1 MPLLRYLS
9 KEPKLAS
16 IKAIRGMHD
25 ILPAQ
30 TPLWQYFEGQVKEVF
45 AQYGYQEIRMPIVE
59 RTELFCRSIGEA
71 TDVVEKEMYT
81 FGDRNDESI
90 TLRPEGTASCVRA
103 AEEHGLT
110 YNQVQRLWYHGPMF
124 RYERPQ
130 KGRQRQFHQFGAEV
144 YGLDGPDVDAELII
158 MTARLWQKLGLSD
171 VVTLQLNTLGSS
183 AARAAYRTDLVTY
196 LEQHMDALDEDS
208 KRRVT
213 TNPLRVLDSKDP
225 KTQALL
231 DAAPNFYSYL
241 DDDSRLH
248 FERLKSLLDGA
259 GVAYEINPRLVRG
272 LDYYC
277 KTVFEWVTDRLG
289 AQGTV
294 CGGGR
299 YDGMIEQLGGRPTPG
314 VGWAMGVERLILLLQ
329 EMDLAPTQL
338 GQRADVYMV
347 HMGDAAAAAS
357 MLLAEQIRTQVS
369 GARVLWH
376 CGGGSFKNQM
386 KKADKSGATVAVII
400 GEDELLQGQVQIKP
414 LRGQGE
420 AQTIAASDANAAIEA
435 LI

>member
-1 MPLLRYLS
+1 M
-9 KEPKLAS
+9 AS

-25 ILPAQ
+25 ILPEQ
-30 TPLWQYFEGQVKEVF
+30 TPLWQYFEGQVKDVF

-81 FGDRNDESI
+81 FADRNDESI

-158 MTARLWQKLGLSD
+158 MTARLWQKLGISD

-208 KRRVT
+208 KRRVA

-241 DDDSRLH
+241 DDDSLQH

-329 EMDLAPTQL
+329 EMDLAPAQL

-357 MLLAEQIRTQVS
+357 MLLAEQVRTQIS

-414 LRGQGE
+414 LRGQGD
-420 AQTIAASDANAAIEA
+420 AHTIAAVDACAAIQA

>member
-1 MPLLRYLS
+1 MY
-9 KEPKLAS
+9 
-16 IKAIRGMHD
+16 D

-30 TPLWQYFEGQVKEVF
+30 TPLWQFFETHVKQMF
-45 AQYGYQEIRMPIVE
+45 NQYGYQEIRMPMVE

-81 FGDRNDESI
+81 FADRNDESI

-103 AEEHGLT
+103 VEEHGLT

-158 MTARLWQKLGLSD
+158 MTARLWQQLGISD
-171 VVTLQLNTLGSS
+171 AVTLQLNTLGSS
-183 AARAAYRTDLVTY
+183 ESRAAYRKDLVTFF
-196 LEQHMDALDEDS
+196 EQHMEQLDADS
-208 KRRVT
+208 QRRVT
-213 TNPLRVLDSKDP
+213 TNPLRVLDSKVP
-225 KTQALL
+225 ATQTLL
-231 DAAPNFYSYL
+231 NQAPDFYSYL
-241 DDDSRLH
+241 DADSRQH
-248 FERLKSLLDGA
+248 FERLKSLLDQA

-272 LDYYC
+272 LDYYG

-299 YDGMIEQLGGRPTPG
+299 YDGLVAQLGGRPTPG
-314 VGWAMGVERLILLLQ
+314 VGWAMGVERLILMLQ
-329 EMDLAPTQL
+329 EMDLVPDELA
-338 GQRADVYMV
+338 QRVDVYMV
-347 HMGDAAAAAS
+347 HMGDEAAAAS
-357 MLLAEQIRTQVS
+357 MLLAEKLRDQLP
-369 GARVLWH
+369 GLRVLWH

-386 KKADKSGATVAVII
+386 KKADKSGAAVALIM
-400 GEDELLQGQVQIKP
+400 GEDELQAGQVQVKP
-414 LRGQGE
+414 LRGQSDTQIIATHKVG
-420 AQTIAASDANAAIEA
+420 AAVQT

>member
-1 MPLLRYLS
+1 M
-9 KEPKLAS
+9 AN
-16 IKAIRGMHD
+16 IKAIRGMYD

-30 TPLWQYFEGQVKEVF
+30 TPLWQFFEAHVKQMF
-45 AQYGYQEIRMPIVE
+45 AQYGYQEIRMPMVE

-81 FGDRNDESI
+81 FADRNDESI

-158 MTARLWQKLGLSD
+158 MTARLWQQLGISD
-171 VVTLQLNTLGSS
+171 AVTLQLNTLGSS
-183 AARAAYRTDLVTY
+183 ESRAAYRQDLVAF
-196 LEQHMDALDEDS
+196 LEQHMEQLDADS
-208 KRRVT
+208 QRRVT

-225 KTQALL
+225 QTQALL
-231 DAAPNFYSYL
+231 NQAPDFYSYL
-241 DDDSRLH
+241 DDDSRAH
-248 FERLKSLLDGA
+248 FERLKALLDKA

-299 YDGMIEQLGGRPTPG
+299 YDGLVAQLGGKPTPG
-314 VGWAMGVERLILLLQ
+314 VGWAMGVERLILMLQ
-329 EMDLAPTQL
+329 EMDLVPAEL
-338 GQRADVYMV
+338 AQRVDVYMV
-347 HMGDAAAAAS
+347 HMGDEAAAAT
-357 MLLAEQIRTQVS
+357 MLLAEQLRDQLPGV
-369 GARVLWH
+369 RVLWH

-386 KKADKSGATVAVII
+386 KKADKSGATVALIM
-400 GEDELLQGQVQIKP
+400 GEDELQAGQVQVKP
-414 LRGQGE
+414 LRGQSE
-420 AQTIAASDANAAIEA
+420 AQTVAVDEISAAVQM